1 MRPDG
6 IRGKGARMI
15 NPRRLA
21 AVDVVYLGPRLT
33 VVEFACGV
41 IGPAAIGFLTLYRW
55 PSASGTLFG
64 VYMLSM
70 ALNYVPMLW
79 HAVDLVRH
87 RSAKAAI
94 ADESGNL
101 QVLFSRY
108 RRQSL
113 WLLVPL
119 AAPVA
124 AYLQRSR
131 TR

>member
-6 IRGKGARMI
+6 IRAKGAPMI
-15 NPRRLA
+15 HPRRLA

-41 IGPAAIGFLTLYRW
+41 IGPAAIGILTLHRW
-55 PSASGTLFG
+55 PSASGTLVG

-119 AAPVA
+119 AAPIA
-124 AYLQRSR
+124 AYVQRSR
-131 TR
+131 RR